1 MISTKTRNVIP
12 NDIYEMK
19 HMLNCG
25 YEIKRSYDPC
35 SYERNFSEE
44 KAEKF
49 SNSTRFEPVTS
60 QCQFF
65 VLTN

>member
-1 MISTKTRNVIP
+1 
-12 NDIYEMK
+12 
-19 HMLNCG
+19 MLNCG

-49 SNSTRFEPVTS
+49 SNSTRFEPVTL
-60 QCQFF
+60 F
-65 VLTN
+65 